1 MMFIHQKRSN
11 KSVVIDF
18 REMAP
23 AGAIND
29 K

>member
-1 MMFIHQKRSN
+1 MMLIHQRRSN

-18 REMAP
+18 RETAP
-23 AGAIND
+23 ASASKI